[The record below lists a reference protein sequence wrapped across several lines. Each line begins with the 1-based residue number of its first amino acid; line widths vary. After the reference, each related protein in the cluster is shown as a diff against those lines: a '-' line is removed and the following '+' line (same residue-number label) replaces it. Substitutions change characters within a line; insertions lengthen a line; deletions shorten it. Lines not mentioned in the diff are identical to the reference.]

1 MRRLPPGT
9 SFDVIR
15 EVEHLRYQLVRADAL
30 LHAAN
35 DLLERVGGRQRRE
48 HVAHL
53 VDLAKQVTAT
63 ARAMAADL
71 SAATRQTCDVS
82 SLVLSV
88 KCGGSDGFSGLSA
101 NPALGRAA
109 DLLVRS
115 GGTLWRRYYVSPDG
129 KRVLRPVAAAQPQA
143 TPPRAATA
151 AAR

>member
-15 EVEHLRYQLVRADAL
+15 EVEHLRYQIARADAL

-35 DLLERVGGRQRRE
+35 DLLDRSGQYRQRRE

-71 SAATRQTCDVS
+71 ARQ
-82 SLVLSV
+82 LV
-88 KCGGSDGFSGLSA
+88 K
-101 NPALGRAA
+101 GR
-109 DLLVRS
+109 S
-115 GGTLWRRYYVSPDG
+115 EG
-129 KRVLRPVAAAQPQA
+129 
-143 TPPRAATA
+143 
-151 AAR
+151 

>member
-71 SAATRQTCDVS
+71 ARQ
-82 SLVLSV
+82 LL
-88 KCGGSDGFSGLSA
+88 K
-101 NPALGRAA
+101 GR
-109 DLLVRS
+109 S
-115 GGTLWRRYYVSPDG
+115 EG
-129 KRVLRPVAAAQPQA
+129 
-143 TPPRAATA
+143 
-151 AAR
+151 